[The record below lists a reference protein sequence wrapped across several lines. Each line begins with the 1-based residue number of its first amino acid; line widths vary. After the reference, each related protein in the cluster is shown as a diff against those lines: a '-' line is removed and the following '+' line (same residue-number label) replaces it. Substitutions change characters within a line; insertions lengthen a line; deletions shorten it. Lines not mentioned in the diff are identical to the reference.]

1 VTGDEKKI
9 TLKQIRAKTLVPII
23 NLDVHPDQGNLV
35 APNAWSIAQ
44 AHYSKNAWY
53 RAIYAGDEPVGFVM
67 VYIDKV
73 KPEYFLWRLMVDKTQ
88 QGKGYGYKAMQI
100 VIDFVRTLPKAKELS
115 TSYVPADGD
124 PSPFYRKLGF
134 EETEEMIE
142 GEKVMRL
149 VL

>member
-1 VTGDEKKI
+1 MGEARRV
-9 TLKQIRAKTLVPII
+9 TLKQIRAKTLVPVI
-23 NLDVHPDQGNLV
+23 NLDVHPDQANLV
-35 APNAWSIAQ
+35 ATNARSIAQ

-67 VYIDKV
+67 LYLDKV
-73 KPEYFLWRLMVDKTQ
+73 SPEYFLWRLMIDKNQ
-88 QGKGYGYKAMQI
+88 QGKGYGYQAMRI
-100 VIDFVRTLPKAKELS
+100 VIDFVKTLPKAKELF
-115 TSYVPADGD
+115 TSYAPGDGN

-134 EETEEMIE
+134 KNTGEVMD

>member
-1 VTGDEKKI
+1 MSEGRRV
-9 TLKQIRAKTLVPII
+9 TLKQIRANTLVPIL
-23 NLDVHPDQGNLV
+23 NLDVRDDQTNLV
-35 APNAWSIAQ
+35 APNGWSISQ

-53 RAIYAGDEPVGFVM
+53 RGIYAGDEAVGFVM

-73 KPEYFLWRLMVDKTQ
+73 KAEYFLWRLMVDKDH

-100 VIDFVRTLPKAKELS
+100 VIDFVRTLPKAKEIT

-134 EETEEMIE
+134 EDTGEMLE

-149 VL
+149 AL